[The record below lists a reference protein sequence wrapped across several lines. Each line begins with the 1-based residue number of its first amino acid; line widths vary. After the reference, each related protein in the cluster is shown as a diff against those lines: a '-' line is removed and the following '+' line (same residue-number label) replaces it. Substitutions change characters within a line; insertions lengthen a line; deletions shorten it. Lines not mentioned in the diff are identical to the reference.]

1 MYSRKMGIAITLV
14 LLNFIAFSSC
24 VMDPETGTHLGM
36 IIAVGDGSASP
47 STKNVS
53 VSVTMDNADPLRGI
67 QMDICDDDNYLT
79 CTGCETT
86 ARTSDF
92 QCMINEREYGCV
104 SIILVSFGGDS
115 IDVGNGPIFS
125 LNYDVDDDAPSAEC
139 FKLTPQETK
148 VSDENRILLDVTTEQ
163 GEFCI
168 N

>member
-1 MYSRKMGIAITLV
+1 MYKGTMGIAIILV

-24 VMDPETGTHLGM
+24 VVDPETGLS
-36 IIAVGDGSASP
+36 IAVGDGAASP
-47 STKNVS
+47 GTKNVS
-53 VSVTMDNADPLRGI
+53 VNVTMDNVDPVRGI

-92 QCMINEREYGCV
+92 QCATNERESGCV
-104 SIILVSFGGDS
+104 GIILVAFGGDS

-125 LNYDVDDDAPSAEC
+125 LNYDVEDDAPSAEC
-139 FKLTPQETK
+139 VKLTPRETK
-148 VSDENRILLDVTTEQ
+148 ASDENRIPLDVTTEQ

>member
-1 MYSRKMGIAITLV
+1 MYKGKMGIAIILV

-24 VMDPETGTHLGM
+24 VVDPETGL
-36 IIAVGDGSASP
+36 IIAVGDGAASP
-47 STKNVS
+47 GTKNVS
-53 VSVTMDNADPLRGI
+53 VNVTMDNVDPIKGI

-92 QCMINEREYGCV
+92 QCATNERESGCV
-104 SIILVSFGGDS
+104 GIILVAFGGDS
-115 IDVGNGPIFS
+115 IDAGTGPIFS
-125 LNYDVDDDAPSAEC
+125 LNYDVADGAPSTEC
-139 FKLTPQETK
+139 INLTPGETK
-148 VSDENRILLDVTTEQ
+148 ASDENNDPVGATTEA